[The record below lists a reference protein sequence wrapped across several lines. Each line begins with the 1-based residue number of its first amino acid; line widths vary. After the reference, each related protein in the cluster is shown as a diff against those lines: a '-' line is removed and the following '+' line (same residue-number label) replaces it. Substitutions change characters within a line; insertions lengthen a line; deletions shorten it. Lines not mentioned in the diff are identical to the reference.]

1 MRSVTSKLLGHNF
14 RRFWG
19 YKMKKLKKFDLLR
32 VKEQLNRQ
40 KSVSELNRVELD
52 SLKCENISLALSEI
66 LEENHNQTAKVGV
79 NAFIS
84 NRHLIHKMMDQ
95 REVISNRLEFLEREK
110 SSLLLELGKS
120 KAKDEI
126 LERKKI
132 KIKRQAKEDNL
143 RKNDENIASSKPSR

>member
-1 MRSVTSKLLGHNF
+1 
-14 RRFWG
+14 
-19 YKMKKLKKFDLLR
+19 MKKLKKFDLLR

-79 NAFIS
+79 TAFIS

-132 KIKRQAKEDNL
+132 KIKRQAKEDSL

>member
-1 MRSVTSKLLGHNF
+1 
-14 RRFWG
+14 
-19 YKMKKLKKFDLLR
+19 MKKLKKFDLLR
-32 VKEQLNRQ
+32 VKEQLKRQ

>member
-1 MRSVTSKLLGHNF
+1 
-14 RRFWG
+14 
-19 YKMKKLKKFDLLR
+19 MKKLKKFDLLR

-95 REVISNRLEFLEREK
+95 HEVISNRLEFLEREK

-132 KIKRQAKEDNL
+132 KIKRQAKEDSL
-143 RKNDENIASSKPSR
+143 RKNDESIASSKPSR

>member
-1 MRSVTSKLLGHNF
+1 
-14 RRFWG
+14 
-19 YKMKKLKKFDLLR
+19 MKKLKKFDLLR

>member
-1 MRSVTSKLLGHNF
+1 
-14 RRFWG
+14 
-19 YKMKKLKKFDLLR
+19 MKKLKKFDLLR
-32 VKEQLNRQ
+32 VKEQLKRQ

-66 LEENHNQTAKVGV
+66 LEENHNQTAKVGG

-132 KIKRQAKEDNL
+132 KIKRQAKEDSL

>member
-1 MRSVTSKLLGHNF
+1 
-14 RRFWG
+14 
-19 YKMKKLKKFDLLR
+19 MKKLKKFDLLR

-132 KIKRQAKEDNL
+132 KIKRQAKEDSL
-143 RKNDENIASSKPSR
+143 RKNDENIASSKTSR

>member
-1 MRSVTSKLLGHNF
+1 
-14 RRFWG
+14 
-19 YKMKKLKKFDLLR
+19 MKKLKKFDLLR
-32 VKEQLNRQ
+32 VKEQLKRQ

-52 SLKCENISLALSEI
+52 SSKCENISLALSEI

-132 KIKRQAKEDNL
+132 KIKRQAKEDSL
-143 RKNDENIASSKPSR
+143 RKNDESIASSKPSR

>member
-1 MRSVTSKLLGHNF
+1 
-14 RRFWG
+14 
-19 YKMKKLKKFDLLR
+19 MKKLKKFDLLR
-32 VKEQLNRQ
+32 VKEQLKRQ

-132 KIKRQAKEDNL
+132 KIKRQAKEDSL

>member
-1 MRSVTSKLLGHNF
+1 
-14 RRFWG
+14 
-19 YKMKKLKKFDLLR
+19 MKKLKKFDLLR

-132 KIKRQAKEDNL
+132 KIKRQAKEDSL

>member
-1 MRSVTSKLLGHNF
+1 
-14 RRFWG
+14 
-19 YKMKKLKKFDLLR
+19 
-32 VKEQLNRQ
+32 
-40 KSVSELNRVELD
+40 
-52 SLKCENISLALSEI
+52 
-66 LEENHNQTAKVGV
+66 
-79 NAFIS
+79 
-84 NRHLIHKMMDQ
+84 MMDQ

-132 KIKRQAKEDNL
+132 KIKRQAKEDSL